1 MIVTDKISS
10 LLNHLTCIL
19 EMLTSLING
28 HIAWRNTNQTLLVE
42 RYFLLIEFFVCLIF
56 HIFSLQYESVE
67 EIQTLF
73 NKGLETLRLQVA
85 CFDMGSILIKPV
97 QRILKYPL
105 ILNELIKVRI
115 KILFVKNI

>member
-1 MIVTDKISS
+1 LYLWRDCVVTYIINIYD
-10 LLNHLTCIL
+10 IL
-19 EMLTSLING
+19 
-28 HIAWRNTNQTLLVE
+28 
-42 RYFLLIEFFVCLIF
+42 
-56 HIFSLQYESVE
+56 SLQYESVE

-73 NKGLETLRLQVA
+73 KKGLETLRLQVA

-115 KILFVKNI
+115 KNLVGLHC

>member
-1 MIVTDKISS
+1 MYLWRDCVVTYIINIYD
-10 LLNHLTCIL
+10 IL
-19 EMLTSLING
+19 
-28 HIAWRNTNQTLLVE
+28 
-42 RYFLLIEFFVCLIF
+42 
-56 HIFSLQYESVE
+56 SLQYESVE

-73 NKGLETLRLQVA
+73 KKGLETLRLQVA

-115 KILFVKNI
+115 KNLVGLHC